1 MDFMAAVED
10 AVLTL
15 GASPW
20 LLVAVF
26 LLSAIDGFFPPVPSE
41 SVVIA
46 AAVLSVA
53 GNGPSLWLLV
63 PAAAVGAFLGDL
75 IAYSIGTKIPVETMR
90 LFRGRRGRAAL
101 EYAKRMLARRGSVFI
116 LSGRFIPVGRVAVN
130 MTAGA
135 VGYPRSRFAA
145 IDALA
150 AVVWAGYS
158 TLMGLGAGHVLHEH
172 PVIAVVVGVVGGV
185 TVGLGVDKLLGL
197 VHRRFFPDVPP
208 PEERMH
214 VADSPD
220 DGPAGPSG
228 DGADGGDGSG
238 PPGGTG
244 ATASGAGAGHGGD
257 PEPDDA
263 GRPAHGPGQ
272 ASSRSPVTA
281 GEP

>member
-1 MDFMAAVED
+1 
-10 AVLTL
+10 
-15 GASPW
+15 
-20 LLVAVF
+20 
-26 LLSAIDGFFPPVPSE
+26 
-41 SVVIA
+41 
-46 AAVLSVA
+46 
-53 GNGPSLWLLV
+53 
-63 PAAAVGAFLGDL
+63 
-75 IAYSIGTKIPVETMR
+75 
-90 LFRGRRGRAAL
+90 
-101 EYAKRMLARRGSVFI
+101 
-116 LSGRFIPVGRVAVN
+116 VAVN

-228 DGADGGDGSG
+228 A
-238 PPGGTG
+238 
-244 ATASGAGAGHGGD
+244 GGD
-257 PEPDDA
+257 PDPDDA
-263 GRPAHGPGQ
+263 GRPAHGAGQ